1 MAAWFAV
8 GAALAATGVLA
19 EKPARKA
26 RAAVGS
32 TRSEYAIAQQGREM
46 GSESILR
53 TDYNDNTVVFGVHS
67 RLEPAPETV
76 MDQNV
81 EFTVVEESFYPL
93 GYRMAKRIDQ
103 GDSGI
108 TMEISID
115 MFANV
120 AVMTSKSANAE
131 GTSRIVLPTGAAF
144 VETGTIYAYEQFLFW
159 YDRRLGGRQNFDAM
173 DVANG
178 KEESLVVQLIAADT
192 VSVGGEATPVDVY
205 KLHRPYFE
213 VTLYVDG
220 AGRMVRAEQNF
231 MTWDLKEWSHEAV
244 KAQ

>member
-131 GTSRIVLPTGAAF
+131 GTSRIVLPTGA
-144 VETGTIYAYEQFLFW
+144 
-159 YDRRLGGRQNFDAM
+159 RQNFDAM